1 MNGNNFPIILTVVQ
15 QLGSQQNK
23 KESDIKG
30 EANEDLKEFIYDKA
44 SDKSNTIFGYN
55 SPVQSNELY
64 NNACKYNY

>member
-30 EANEDLKEFIYDKA
+30 EAN
-44 SDKSNTIFGYN
+44 
-55 SPVQSNELY
+55 
-64 NNACKYNY
+64 